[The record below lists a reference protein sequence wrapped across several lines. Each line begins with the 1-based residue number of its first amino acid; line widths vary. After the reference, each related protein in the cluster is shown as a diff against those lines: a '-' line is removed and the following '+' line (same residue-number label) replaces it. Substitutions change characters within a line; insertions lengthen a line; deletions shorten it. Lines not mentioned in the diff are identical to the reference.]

1 MKTLLL
7 VTALVE
13 APFGFVLIVI
23 PSLAMSMFLGS
34 PLSTAVEAALARSFG
49 IAALALGLASWWAR
63 RESQTGAPR
72 GLVAALLVYN
82 VAIATLLSSIP
93 FASPVTGMAL
103 WPAVLLHVVLAIWCI
118 ACLRARPAAQR
129 A

>member
-7 VTALVE
+7 VAAIIE
-13 APFGFVLIVI
+13 APLGFVLIVI
-23 PSLAMSMFLGS
+23 PSLAMSLFLGS
-34 PLSTAVEAALARSFG
+34 PLSTAAEATLARSFG
-49 IAALALGLASWWAR
+49 IALLALGLASWWAH
-63 RESQTGAPR
+63 RENQTGAAR

-82 VAIATLLSSIP
+82 AAIATLLSSIP
-93 FASPVTGMAL
+93 FGSPATGMAL

-118 ACLRARPAAQR
+118 ACLRARPAVQR